1 MNHLTVSTNQRAS
14 PEPWITEHIPEY
26 ARKGCLRNNFNSLT
40 AAVRSKL
47 RPLAMENA
55 PIEKKKVVSKGP
67 IWKKS
72 WESLEKGNLIPYLI
86 MVDSTNMWVTNF
98 LAFFKNWPIFSWNP
112 TRGPGKFRFRI
123 FLDGNRAIAQSS
135 RIFWKFRVSKF
146 CVIPS
151 DFHKF
156 HNLGLKKACYSSIE
170 GYL

>member
-14 PEPWITEHIPEY
+14 PEPWITQHIPEY
-26 ARKGCLRNNFNSLT
+26 ARKGCLRNYFNSVT

-98 LAFFKNWPIFSWNP
+98 LAFFKIDRFFSGNLTKIP
-112 TRGPGKFRFRI
+112 KNLGSEL
-123 FLDGNRAIAQSS
+123 FLDRNRKISQSS
-135 RIFWKFRVSKF
+135 RIFWKFRVSEF

-156 HNLGLKKACYSSIE
+156 HNLVL
-170 GYL
+170 

>member
-14 PEPWITEHIPEY
+14 PEPWITQHIPEY

-40 AAVRSKL
+40 AAVRSNL
-47 RPLAMENA
+47 RPLVMENA
-55 PIEKKKVVSKGP
+55 PIEKKKIVSKGP

-98 LAFFKNWPIFSWNP
+98 LAFFKNWPIFSWNLTNIFANNP
-112 TRGPGKFRFRI
+112 EKFRVRT
-123 FLDGNRAIAQSS
+123 FLERNRKIAQSS

-146 CVIPS
+146 YVISS

-156 HNLGLKKACYSSIE
+156 HNLGL
-170 GYL
+170 